1 MPHWYLSFCTD
12 KHKKNMHSHSHGSRK
27 CAHICNHILCTR
39 LLLSA
44 PASPAR
50 ALTRWVRRSPQLSG
64 GIAVRGAEREVSAL
78 GEHRGPLWLQRPL
91 GKGFWGERSWNV
103 FLGGECG
110 ISLAPFLRVKRIH
123 PLAILHPFPSAHPQ
137 SSFREPGC
145 SPGESGLQEIAD
157 HERCS
162 GAPDWAPRANRADS

>member
-1 MPHWYLSFCTD
+1 
-12 KHKKNMHSHSHGSRK
+12 MHSHSHGSRK

-50 ALTRWVRRSPQLSG
+50 ALTRSVRRSPQLSG

-78 GEHRGPLWLQRPL
+78 GEHRGPPL
-91 GKGFWGERSWNV
+91 ASETPRKGV
-103 FLGGECG
+103 LGGEKLECLFRWRVWNQLG
-110 ISLAPFLRVKRIH
+110 SISPGEKDSSPGH
-123 PLAILHPFPSAHPQ
+123 PSPLPLCTPSPSAHPQ

-157 HERCS
+157 HERCG